1 MVFQSSLDHFPLQSI
16 TMMLVCIIAIFLSFA
31 RADTISSFLT
41 DGENKTSTSL
51 EVKDQEWN
59 DLSILRQMINQETV
73 IRLALVKNVHA
84 LVSDVNLMKKSF
96 AESETTISG
105 LQQTIEALNIL
116 VYSLQKEN
124 SELKNSSIIS
134 QTRMMEFE
142 TRIQTLNENVSSLH
156 DKLNVNQM
164 ESDEK
169 RQEMFNKTN
178 SVIADIKIELR
189 YLSVTLFDFK
199 EHTGMETESRDK
211 KYKELE
217 QYFGSS
223 VDELKNTI
231 FRTKSGL
238 SNLTEQIQNIED
250 FQTEMKGELTE
261 NLNRTVTKF
270 ETQFKTSEYD
280 RLKLSSTVSSLEVA
294 QMNMSKS
301 KCDVSRKVGFSAS
314 SNAYDINWSSGALVF
329 PVVITNIG
337 NGYNPSNGVFT
348 APIAGVYVFFVNVQG
363 YYTQNVYA
371 DIVQSGSTK
380 VRTMAVS
387 DSQDRYDAG
396 TNLAVLTLQKGER
409 VWVRNH
415 SGKGYYND
423 GPITTFSGFL
433 I

>member
-1 MVFQSSLDHFPLQSI
+1 
-16 TMMLVCIIAIFLSFA
+16 MMLVCIIAIFLSFA

-250 FQTEMKGELTE
+250 FQTEMKGELT
-261 NLNRTVTKF
+261 
-270 ETQFKTSEYD
+270 
-280 RLKLSSTVSSLEVA
+280 
-294 QMNMSKS
+294 
-301 KCDVSRKVGFSAS
+301 
-314 SNAYDINWSSGALVF
+314 
-329 PVVITNIG
+329 
-337 NGYNPSNGVFT
+337 
-348 APIAGVYVFFVNVQG
+348 
-363 YYTQNVYA
+363 
-371 DIVQSGSTK
+371 
-380 VRTMAVS
+380 
-387 DSQDRYDAG
+387 
-396 TNLAVLTLQKGER
+396 
-409 VWVRNH
+409 
-415 SGKGYYND
+415 GK
-423 GPITTFSGFL
+423 
-433 I
+433 